1 MVENGGSLSTE
12 DERRLIE
19 RYLQGDAS
27 AARILDGWI
36 EIALRESLRS
46 PRARWDDL
54 RQEVQARV
62 LRNLTGGL
70 FDGRS
75 PLRTYVHQI
84 SKNVAADFGRRAAE
98 PLAARATERVA
109 RRLRTLFRR
118 ATERG
123 ARQLRTLLRPGRLR
137 WAVAAVAILGVL
149 LLAYWV
155 RAKRAAP
162 GEFLFGPE
170 HVVSLDLHSGS
181 VRNVKSLPTL
191 ALVGQVGE
199 VDLRLGKPV
208 NSRATYEMELRSSQ
222 GKVLARDSKAPLKL
236 NSLGRTTYRIQAE
249 LLYPPGVFQLVL
261 REFDPSGAVRE
272 YPYAFRVVSLP

>member
-1 MVENGGSLSTE
+1 MVETVGSLSPE

-70 FDGRS
+70 FDGQS
-75 PLRTYVHQI
+75 TLRTYVHQI
-84 SKNVAADFGRRAAE
+84 SKNVAVDFGRRAAE
-98 PLAARATERVA
+98 PLAARAIERGA
-109 RRLRTLFRR
+109 QRLPTLFRH

-123 ARQLRTLLRPGRLR
+123 ARHLRTLFRPGRRR

-149 LLAYWV
+149 LLAYLV

-162 GEFLFGPE
+162 GEFLLGPE

-199 VDLRLGKPV
+199 VDLRLGAPV
-208 NSRATYEMELRSSQ
+208 NSGATYEMELRSSQ
-222 GKVLARDSKAPLKL
+222 GKVLTRGSKASLKL
-236 NSLGRTTYRIQAE
+236 DGLGRATFRIQAA
-249 LLYPPGVFQLVL
+249 LLSPPGQFQLAL
-261 REFDPSGAVRE
+261 REFDSSGAVRE
-272 YPYAFRVVSLP
+272 YPYVFRVVSLP